1 MQSLSQDI
9 EDLDQINRLLETLSN
24 SFINKKIAINSK
36 IENPSKNKILLND
49 MSFTSVD
56 GKVLYGKIEYI
67 ESNYKIF
74 IIENSTNQKLK
85 ETLEKKYKN
94 VNCYLTGKNL
104 GYGAGNN
111 LGIKNIK
118 TDELC
123 K

>member
-67 ESNYKIF
+67 ESNYKITLF
-74 IIENSTNQKLK
+74 DII
-85 ETLEKKYKN
+85 
-94 VNCYLTGKNL
+94 
-104 GYGAGNN
+104 
-111 LGIKNIK
+111 
-118 TDELC
+118 D
-123 K
+123 